1 MPENEKPTLGEALF
15 TPRAIA
21 LIGASDTPG
30 ANNARTQ
37 LYLEK
42 HGYPGTVYPV
52 HPKRKEVYGVK
63 CYPGIKD
70 VPGPVDHAFITTPP
84 AVVPQVIRDC
94 GEAGVTV
101 ATVFTSDF
109 AESGPEGVRLQAEL
123 IDAAKQSGV
132 RLIGPN
138 CMGVYN
144 TDPPAPIAPNT
155 VLQLDELMRG
165 NLGVISHSGSLTG
178 TFISRGQARGLGFSK
193 IVSIGNES
201 DISVAEVGE
210 IMVDDPKTDLIILFL
225 ETIRS
230 ADAFAAMVRRAQAKG
245 KPVIAYKLGRSEA
258 AQEFTASHTG
268 AIAGADTAVDAFFR
282 RHGVIRVNHFE
293 TLFELPLL
301 LLGRDPNPGHK
312 VLVVSTTGGGGGM
325 VADCLGVV
333 GIDAVPIPA
342 DADKRLRAKGA
353 IYSNGPVIDL
363 TFNGAHA
370 DNVAL
375 LLEELSESPACDGV
389 IMVVGS
395 SAQFNPEQAVKPFL
409 NLAKSRKPIG
419 AFLVP
424 QADESSRLLTDVGI
438 AAFRTPETC
447 ADAFRCCLSHRPP
460 EDIPDDPGFDAAA
473 VAGALPDDGT
483 GTLDEQA
490 SRAVFAA
497 LGVPQA
503 DAVFLA
509 ADETA
514 TDADIPYPVAA
525 KIVSADVPHK
535 TEAGG
540 VELGIGDAAALKAAL
555 DRIRTRVQAHSPKA
569 RQEGFLLQR
578 MESGLAEALVGYR
591 VDSLVGPTIVL
602 GAGGVL
608 SEVYGDVAV
617 RIAPVGKEIARE
629 MIEEVKGLA
638 PVRGYRGLP
647 PGDLDALA
655 DTIVAVS
662 NLARLAESP
671 IREAEINPL
680 MVKGEGEG
688 VVAVDGL
695 VVCGDPET

>member
-1 MPENEKPTLGEALF
+1 MPDTNKPTLAEALF

-30 ANNARTQ
+30 ANNSRTQ
-37 LYLEK
+37 IYLEK
-42 HGYPGTVYPV
+42 HGYPGKVYPV
-52 HPKRKEVYGVK
+52 HPKRSEVYGVK
-63 CYPGIKD
+63 CYPSVKD
-70 VPGPVDHAFITTPP
+70 APRPVDHAFITTPP
-84 AVVPQVIRDC
+84 AVVPQVIREC

-109 AESGPEGVRLQAEL
+109 AEAGPDGVRLQQEL
-123 IDAAKQSGV
+123 IATAKQSGV

-155 VLQLDELMRG
+155 ILQVPELFKG

-210 IMVDDPKTDLIILFL
+210 IMVDDPKTAAIILFL

-230 ADAFAAMVRRAQAKG
+230 ADAFAAMVRRAHAKG
-245 KPVIAYKLGRSEA
+245 KPVIVYKLGRSAA

-268 AIAGADTAVDAFFR
+268 AIAGTDSAVDAFFR

-301 LLGRDPNPGHK
+301 LIGRKPQPGSK
-312 VLVVSTTGGGGGM
+312 VSVLSTTGGGGGM
-325 VADCLGVV
+325 VVDCLGTV
-333 GIDAVPIPA
+333 GIEAVPIPD
-342 DADKRLRAKGA
+342 DAVARLRAKGA
-353 IYSNGPVIDL
+353 IFSNGPLIDV
-363 TFNGAHA
+363 TFKGAHA

-375 LLEELSESPACDGV
+375 LLEEVMAIPDNNGV

-395 SAQFNPEQAVKPFL
+395 SAQFNPELAVKPFL
-409 NLAKSRKPIG
+409 RVADAEKPIG

-424 QADESSRLLTDVGI
+424 EAHESNRLLTNQGI

-460 EDIPDDPGFDAAA
+460 EEIPDDPGFDATA
-473 VAGALPDDGT
+473 VEHALGDAGQ

-490 SRAVFAA
+490 SRALFAA
-497 LGVPQA
+497 LGIPQA

-509 ADETA
+509 PDAAAADRA
-514 TDADIPYPVAA
+514 ADIPFPVAA

-540 VELGIGDAAALKAAL
+540 VELGIANAAALTIAL
-555 DRIRTRVQAHSPKA
+555 DRIRARVKAHRPDA
-569 RQEGFLLQR
+569 RQQGFLLQR
-578 MESGLAEALVGYR
+578 MESGHAEVLVGYR
-591 VDSLVGPTIVL
+591 VDTLVGPTVVL

-617 RIAPVGKEIARE
+617 RIAPVDKAIARD
-629 MIEEVKGLA
+629 MIAEVKGLA
-638 PVRGYRGLP
+638 PIRGYRGLP
-647 PGDLDALA
+647 QGDLDALA
-655 DTIVAVS
+655 DAIVAMS
-662 NLARLAESP
+662 NLARLPGAP
-671 IREAEINPL
+671 VREAEINPL
-680 MVKGEGEG
+680 IVKGQGEG
-688 VVAVDGL
+688 VTAVDGL
-695 VVCGDPET
+695 VVRGG